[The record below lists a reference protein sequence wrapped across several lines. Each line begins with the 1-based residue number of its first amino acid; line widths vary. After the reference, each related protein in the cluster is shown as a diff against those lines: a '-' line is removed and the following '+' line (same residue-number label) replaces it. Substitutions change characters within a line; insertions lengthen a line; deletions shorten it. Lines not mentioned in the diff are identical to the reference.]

1 MSGHSLQ
8 CVVGIIEPRLTK
20 LYVIKTAI
28 LSPSCKVNRLICY
41 AYSVVLLGPEINM
54 NSHIIQPP
62 LVAWAN
68 GAFSHAPVICKITR
82 IQDLAAVFADGQAW
96 ERCDPQ
102 CPVYTVEMLET
113 PAGEGAL
120 WTGVTHLNPGKV
132 GNEFFMTR
140 GHFHARR
147 EQGEVYFGLCGQ
159 GLLLLQDESGKT
171 RLETVCEGSVHII
184 PGFTAHR
191 LINTGSDI
199 LSALA
204 VWPTIAGHD
213 YAALSSGFTLRV
225 LEENQRIFLREVQN
239 G

>member
-1 MSGHSLQ
+1 
-8 CVVGIIEPRLTK
+8 
-20 LYVIKTAI
+20 
-28 LSPSCKVNRLICY
+28 
-41 AYSVVLLGPEINM
+41 M
-54 NSHIIQPP
+54 NSQIIQPP

-68 GAFSHAPVICKITR
+68 GAFSHAPVIRKTTR

-96 ERCDPQ
+96 RSCDPLL
-102 CPVYTVEMLET
+102 PVYTVEMLET
-113 PAGEGAL
+113 PAGEGEL

-147 EQGEVYFGLCGQ
+147 EQGEVYFGLRGQ
-159 GLLLLQDESGKT
+159 GLLLLQDEHGKA
-171 RLETVCEGSVHII
+171 RLEKVCAGSVHII

-191 LINTGSDI
+191 LINTGSEI

-213 YAALSSGFTLRV
+213 YAALQGGFALRV
-225 LEENQRIFLREVQN
+225 QEENQQICVCEVQN